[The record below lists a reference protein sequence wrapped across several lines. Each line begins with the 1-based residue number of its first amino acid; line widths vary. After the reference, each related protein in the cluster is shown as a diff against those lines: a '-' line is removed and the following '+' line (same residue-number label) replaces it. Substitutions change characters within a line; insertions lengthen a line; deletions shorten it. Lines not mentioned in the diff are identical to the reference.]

1 VWLTY
6 RVGVELGD
14 PLAGAVA
21 AMLLSTSPTFLYQ
34 LVQPMSDVP
43 VTACWLGALLLGAR
57 RTAMSAAG
65 AGALASI
72 AVTIRPNLAPLAG
85 LVLVQVFLAAGESR
99 WRRAALFVAA
109 LAPALVALAWV
120 QHVRYGSAF
129 ASGYGTL
136 DQAFA
141 AANIGPNLA
150 RYPRWLT
157 ASHTPFIWLSAL
169 APFWIRRRAAP
180 RMPAWIAVI
189 FSLAVWAAYLPYVY
203 FQPQEWFYSRFLLP
217 ALPLMLF
224 FAAAAAGSGLQRF
237 PAPSR
242 APLAA
247 LLVLGVS
254 GMSLQFARS
263 HDVFELRRHESK
275 YPLAG
280 AFVRDELPPSAFV
293 LAAQHSGSIRYYA
306 NRPTLRWD
314 LLDAAHLDEALASLR
329 AEGYQP
335 YAVLD
340 PDEDAEFRRKFTSAG
355 QRGAGEL
362 TISGLPGGA
371 RVYSFGR

>member
-1 VWLTY
+1 
-6 RVGVELGD
+6 
-14 PLAGAVA
+14 
-21 AMLLSTSPTFLYQ
+21 
-34 LVQPMSDVP
+34 
-43 VTACWLGALLLGAR
+43 VTACWLGALLIAAR
-57 RTAMSAAG
+57 RTMMSAAG

-85 LVLVQVFLAAGESR
+85 LVLMQVVLGISELW
-99 WRRAALFVAA
+99 WRRAAAFVIA
-109 LAPALVALAWV
+109 LAPALLALAWI
-120 QHVRYGSAF
+120 QHLRYGSAF

-141 AANIGPNLA
+141 AGNIGPNLA

-169 APFWIRRRAAP
+169 APFWIRRGATHP
-180 RMPAWIAVI
+180 VPAWMAVI
-189 FSLAVWAAYLPYVY
+189 FSLAVWAAYLPYVS
-203 FQPQEWFYSRFLLP
+203 FQPQEWFYTRFLLP

-224 FAAAAAGSGLQRF
+224 FAAAAAVAGLRRL

-242 APLAA
+242 APLAV
-247 LLVLGVS
+247 LLVLGLS
-254 GMSLQFARS
+254 GTCLQFARS

-329 AEGYQP
+329 GEGYQP
-335 YAVLD
+335 FAVLD
-340 PDEDAEFRRKFTSAG
+340 PDEDVEFRRKFTAAG
-355 QRGAGEL
+355 QHGAGEL